1 MKHIQFLMKDKWLFL
16 FFLIWFGGM
25 FWIVSERFVDAETD
39 PKAYFAL
46 FGAVIFCMF
55 WVLKTF
61 RWDMSSK
68 FCFTDF
74 AAAIM
79 LCAVSQAFYAILQ
92 KTGVCTSFGAFP
104 VCGSFDN
111 PAGVASALAFSLPF
125 CLGLVDHR
133 YSCVRKVAWAS
144 IAIIAMGVIVSE
156 SRSGILAT
164 YMVIFVFF
172 VIRRKCIRK
181 LWMIFPVVG
190 LVAAVVYTIISKIRQ
205 MAGC

>member
-74 AAAIM
+74 LTSSLRHPKIFIKEFGDFLM
-79 LCAVSQAFYAILQ
+79 PCHQHCLSVYILVQ
-92 KTGVCTSFGAFP
+92 
-104 VCGSFDN
+104 
-111 PAGVASALAFSLPF
+111 
-125 CLGLVDHR
+125 R
-133 YSCVRKVAWAS
+133 
-144 IAIIAMGVIVSE
+144 
-156 SRSGILAT
+156 
-164 YMVIFVFF
+164 
-172 VIRRKCIRK
+172 
-181 LWMIFPVVG
+181 
-190 LVAAVVYTIISKIRQ
+190 
-205 MAGC
+205 

>member
-16 FFLIWFGGM
+16 FFLILFGGM

-46 FGAVIFCMF
+46 FGAVIFCTF

-111 PAGVASALAFSLPF
+111 PAG
-125 CLGLVDHR
+125 
-133 YSCVRKVAWAS
+133 
-144 IAIIAMGVIVSE
+144 
-156 SRSGILAT
+156 
-164 YMVIFVFF
+164 
-172 VIRRKCIRK
+172 
-181 LWMIFPVVG
+181 
-190 LVAAVVYTIISKIRQ
+190 
-205 MAGC
+205 

>member
-1 MKHIQFLMKDKWLFL
+1 MVVFVL
-16 FFLIWFGGM
+16 LIWFGGM

-46 FGAVIFCMF
+46 FGAVIFCTF

-79 LCAVSQAFYAILQ
+79 LCAVSQKPFMLSCKKRSLYLIR
-92 KTGVCTSFGAFP
+92 GIS

-125 CLGLVDHR
+125 CLGLVGHR
-133 YSCVRKVAWAS
+133 YSYVRKIAWAS
-144 IAIIAMGVIVSE
+144 IAIIAMGLLSPNHV
-156 SRSGILAT
+156 RAYWLFA
-164 YMVIFVFF
+164 
-172 VIRRKCIRK
+172 
-181 LWMIFPVVG
+181 W
-190 LVAAVVYTIISKIRQ
+190 
-205 MAGC
+205 

>member
-46 FGAVIFCMF
+46 FGAVIFCTF

-92 KTGVCTSFGAFP
+92 KREFVPHSGHFP
-104 VCGSFDN
+104 F
-111 PAGVASALAFSLPF
+111 
-125 CLGLVDHR
+125 
-133 YSCVRKVAWAS
+133 
-144 IAIIAMGVIVSE
+144 
-156 SRSGILAT
+156 
-164 YMVIFVFF
+164 
-172 VIRRKCIRK
+172 
-181 LWMIFPVVG
+181 
-190 LVAAVVYTIISKIRQ
+190 AAVLITPQ
-205 MAGC
+205 G

>member
-46 FGAVIFCMF
+46 FGAVIFCTF

-104 VCGSFDN
+104 VCGRD
-111 PAGVASALAFSLPF
+111 
-125 CLGLVDHR
+125 
-133 YSCVRKVAWAS
+133 RKS
-144 IAIIAMGVIVSE
+144 
-156 SRSGILAT
+156 
-164 YMVIFVFF
+164 
-172 VIRRKCIRK
+172 
-181 LWMIFPVVG
+181 VV
-190 LVAAVVYTIISKIRQ
+190 
-205 MAGC
+205 